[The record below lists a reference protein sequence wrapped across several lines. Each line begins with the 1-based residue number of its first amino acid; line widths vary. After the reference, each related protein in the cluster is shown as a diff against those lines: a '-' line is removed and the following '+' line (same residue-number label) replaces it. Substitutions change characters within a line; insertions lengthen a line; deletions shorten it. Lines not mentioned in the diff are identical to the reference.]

1 MKTHRYIAAL
11 LIGTAALSLSCTK
24 EKQDPAEETA
34 YEIVTLE
41 ACFAEPAATRV
52 HFTGETGLTTL
63 TGWENGDCLWVRSDT
78 QPMWERGECFRAENI
93 SPDGHTASFTG
104 RTRKDGRLAAIY
116 PFGSVLDGSNN
127 DLVKIDVPQIRTL
140 RDGDCPAASL
150 VAAGFLTDGGTAL
163 SMEFAVGAVK
173 FAIRGNG
180 EEVSSF
186 ELTDEDANQALWGTL
201 SITPDD
207 QAKAIAGAVMA
218 NVHPAR
224 NRVFLELET
233 ARTLGPAATVF
244 YFVLPEGRDR
254 KSVV

>member
-1 MKTHRYIAAL
+1 MKTHKYIAAL

-104 RTRKDGRLAAIY
+104 PGTSGRR
-116 PFGSVLDGSNN
+116 PWPPS
-127 DLVKIDVPQIRTL
+127 T
-140 RDGDCPAASL
+140 
-150 VAAGFLTDGGTAL
+150 GT
-163 SMEFAVGAVK
+163 K
-173 FAIRGNG
+173 F
-180 EEVSSF
+180 
-186 ELTDEDANQALWGTL
+186 
-201 SITPDD
+201 
-207 QAKAIAGAVMA
+207 
-218 NVHPAR
+218 
-224 NRVFLELET
+224 
-233 ARTLGPAATVF
+233 
-244 YFVLPEGRDR
+244 
-254 KSVV
+254 